1 MSPTKELLELSQ
13 DLIKGRIE
21 NFLIAL
27 RLQLNIY
34 E

>member
-1 MSPTKELLELSQ
+1 MFPTKELLELLP
-13 DLIKGRIE
+13 DLIKGRVE
-21 NFLIAL
+21 NFLIVL